1 MAKIQWQT
9 VFETKVP
16 SIDMQH
22 KRLVAMINQL
32 EDAVDSG
39 KGAVN
44 EEIGSVLVQLV
55 EYTQYHFSEEE
66 NIQREIGFS
75 EAVRHAEYHRMFVE
89 EIKETL
95 MRLKDGGSINVYE
108 LMNFLRDWLL
118 NHILTEDRKIGI
130 EYAQRGARHTSPLV
144 ASSAKG

>member
-9 VFETKVP
+9 MFETKVP

-32 EDAVDSG
+32 EDAIDSG
-39 KGAVN
+39 KGVVN

-95 MRLKDGGSINVYE
+95 MRLKGGGSINVYE

-130 EYAQRGARHTSPLV
+130 EYQKNQSRHTSPLV
-144 ASSAKG
+144 AASAKS